1 MAPRPRSK
9 PSASHQRAPVQ
20 RAPVLPAPVEE
31 ENIDLANVSD
41 ASEDEDKDTPP
52 APAKARATPAGGANA
67 PGDEVTHVA
76 PIIKPVVKSNRAL
89 DVDLIFDRG
98 KGKPS
103 ACKFCK

>member
-9 PSASHQRAPVQ
+9 PSASKQ
-20 RAPVLPAPVEE
+20 RAPVLPAAVEE
-31 ENIDLANVSD
+31 ENIDIDNVSD
-41 ASEDEDKDTPP
+41 ASEDEDEDIPP

-67 PGDEVTHVA
+67 PGDEMTLVA

-89 DVDLIFDRG
+89 DVDLIFNRG
-98 KGKPS
+98 KGEPS